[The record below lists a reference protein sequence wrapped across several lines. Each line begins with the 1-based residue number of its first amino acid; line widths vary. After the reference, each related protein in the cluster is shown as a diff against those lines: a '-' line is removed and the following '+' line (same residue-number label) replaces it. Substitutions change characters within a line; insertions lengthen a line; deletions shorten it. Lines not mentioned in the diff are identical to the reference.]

1 MQTRTL
7 RDNVLAGL
15 FVVSG
20 LAIGVWGSFLLGERP
35 AGTGLSFTIQFSL
48 QQGVA
53 GLKPGSP
60 VLLAGKQIGQ
70 VRRVEFAVERTG
82 GQVSSASTSGLLTPV
97 GVNVFVEVDGSLTLY
112 ENAGI
117 YLDRPLLGNLSSLNI
132 SSTGSPEATVFAGTP
147 RIEPNDIVR
156 GGIAPPAV
164 LASMGWGPEQSEA
177 VRRTIKDV
185 ETSAAEVRRLL
196 QESGPKFSQGV
207 DHAKA
212 VLSQID
218 ERVAQWRA
226 NVDEFLKNAE
236 AASVSVKA
244 ASADLPDAVK
254 EGRAFIARAT
264 RVAETTQGILDENRE
279 NLKATMASVRS
290 VSGKVDERVVQEL
303 IQSLEQAE
311 TSLKD
316 FSHSLNQVDQ
326 LVIEGRYDVRNT
338 LANMSLA
345 SQEMKLITSELRAA
359 PWRLLHR
366 PTLKERETEDLYGA
380 TNAFAEAAS
389 SVRSAAEALSAASSS
404 PNASPEQARRLE
416 ELSVTLNDAVKNYR
430 DAGKRFMD
438 ELIERQE

>member
-1 MQTRTL
+1 MQSRTL

-35 AGTGLSFTIQFSL
+35 AGQGLAFTVQFSL
-48 QQGVA
+48 QQGVS

-70 VRRVEFAVERTG
+70 VQRVEFAVERTAGQGSPKG
-82 GQVSSASTSGLLTPV
+82 GIFTPV
-97 GVNVFVEVDGSLTLY
+97 GVNVMVEVDGSLALY

-132 SSTGSPEATVFAGTP
+132 SSTGSPEAIAFAGTS
-147 RIEPNDIVR
+147 RIESNDIVR

-207 DHAKA
+207 EHAKA
-212 VLSQID
+212 VLAQID
-218 ERVAQWRA
+218 ERIAQWRA
-226 NVDEFLKNAE
+226 HVDEFLKNAE
-236 AASVSVKA
+236 AVSVNAKV
-244 ASADLPDAVK
+244 ASEGLPDAVK
-254 EGRAFIARAT
+254 EGREFIANAT
-264 RVAETTQGILDENRE
+264 RVAETTKAILDENRE
-279 NLKATMASVRS
+279 NVKAAMAAVRS
-290 VSGKVDERVVQEL
+290 VSTKVDDRVVDEL
-303 IQSLEQAE
+303 IQSLDQAE

-316 FSHSLNQVDQ
+316 FSHSLRQVDQ

-389 SVRSAAEALSAASSS
+389 SVRSAAEALAAASASS
-404 PNASPEQARRLE
+404 NTSPEQAKRLE
-416 ELSVTLNDAVKNYR
+416 ELSAALNDAMKNYR
-430 DAGKRFMD
+430 EAGKKFMD
-438 ELIERQE
+438 ELLQRQE